1 MIKNGLQNTSDFE
14 KGLALLISLLIA
26 KGLSKAVEN
35 ILNIDSFILSTFIS
49 ILTIYGCLALYFYIK
64 GRETKK

>member
-49 ILTIYGCLALYFYIK
+49 ILTIYGCLALYL
-64 GRETKK
+64 RV